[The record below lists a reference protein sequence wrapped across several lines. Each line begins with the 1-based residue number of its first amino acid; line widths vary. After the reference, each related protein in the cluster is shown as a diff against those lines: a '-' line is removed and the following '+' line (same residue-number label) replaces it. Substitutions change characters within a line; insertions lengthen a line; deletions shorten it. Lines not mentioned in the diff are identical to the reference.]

1 MENYKEVLQLDKLY
15 EVAKRGGSS
24 ASEQLEPSFW
34 VNAGSVDVYV
44 SNSATQPTTRSQ
56 MTLDTD
62 DVNIAG
68 IRQFGVI
75 PTYIFVTQNTDVT
88 TEVVV
93 AGLEVE
99 DLGAI

>member
-1 MENYKEVLQLDKLY
+1 MENYKEILALDTLY

-34 VNAGSVDVYV
+34 VSDGSVDVYV
-44 SNSATQPTTRSQ
+44 SNSLTQPTALSE

-62 DVNIAG
+62 DVAIGG

-75 PTYIFVTQNTDVT
+75 PTYILVKQNTGSS

-99 DLGAI
+99 ELGVI